1 MTKKGKDRKKKRKR
15 SKESTSSSG
24 PGETL
29 LMGKQGLNAPRPT
42 VTVASDEEGLP
53 DLGHS
58 LPNLDQVSPSQAWRD
73 EKDWESLDRDL
84 TQEHE
89 EDLMTSRGQT
99 STCINRAEVGS
110 EDDPDFAT
118 NYEGR
123 RGQ

>member
-15 SKESTSSSG
+15 SKESSSSSG
-24 PGETL
+24 TGETL

-73 EKDWESLDRDL
+73 ENVCNTLIKIRKILV
-84 TQEHE
+84 
-89 EDLMTSRGQT
+89 
-99 STCINRAEVGS
+99 C
-110 EDDPDFAT
+110 FAKT
-118 NYEGR
+118 H
-123 RGQ
+123 Q